1 MDFFWPAHACRKD
14 TAISKARQWTKELMK
29 SYHYPG
35 ALKNHFAKA
44 LEELMDLS
52 LEQRKEIWEFID
64 QFLNLKTKAES
75 VTQIS

>member
-1 MDFFWPAHACRKD
+1 
-14 TAISKARQWTKELMK
+14 
-29 SYHYPG
+29 
-35 ALKNHFAKA
+35 
-44 LEELMDLS
+44 MDLS